1 MFELKQHFV
10 LLVIIHGPISV
21 QPNLSRSFGV
31 SVRARSSLLADAYGT
46 PYLLLLCNFA
56 SAVAPAP
63 QGTANVI
70 SHHEESNAQ
79 AMTEAI
85 KRAIEEDRLP
95 TAKQNCAA

>member
-1 MFELKQHFV
+1 M
-10 LLVIIHGPISV
+10 
-21 QPNLSRSFGV
+21 QPNLSRSSRV

-46 PYLLLLCNFA
+46 PYLLLLCNVA
-56 SAVAPAP
+56 SAVASAP

-70 SHHEESNAQ
+70 SHHAESNVQ

-95 TAKQNCAA
+95 TARSARASDTVVEVTGLIVALVW